1 LLLAS
6 DARAD
11 GEWPTALGCNAAGDA
26 RSKGPALITRC
37 LLPPVLLL
45 LHCFCET
52 ALLIQKPTLT
62 ILFLYHF
69 HSNLVV
75 RPLLFDPFYL
85 HSFNK
90 SDPNFAEKIRHI
102 RDPKMRMGVVWAHC
116 KTKMICEPDEPK
128 EEGADPEVEELKKG
142 HGGCGHAQP
151 QIRKEGLKMFVQ
163 YKKTKD
169 DDDVC
174 FKLTFFSFKIYLPRR
189 RSSHC
194 SLTRG

>member
-1 LLLAS
+1 
-6 DARAD
+6 
-11 GEWPTALGCNAAGDA
+11 
-26 RSKGPALITRC
+26 
-37 LLPPVLLL
+37 VLLL

-52 ALLIQKPTLT
+52 RSINNNKTHADDFISISFSFEPR
-62 ILFLYHF
+62 F
-69 HSNLVV
+69 
-75 RPLLFDPFYL
+75 PPFICRSSFVYL
-85 HSFNK
+85 FNK

-116 KTKMICEPDEPK
+116 KTKMTCEPDEPK

-174 FKLTFFSFKIYLPRR
+174 FKLTFFLLSKFTFFVGDQVIAA
-189 RSSHC
+189 
-194 SLTRG
+194 